1 MVLPLMTATLEAL
14 EHVRTRPSKT
24 PQDGSPA
31 LLAFDPRVSR
41 RLHTVIPI
49 RVVDLPE
56 QNVVWT
62 SLERLLYGWA
72 DVDYL
77 RDSNSISSWQVS
89 PIQLLQRMST
99 DRKQKAFWCI
109 LCVVVSEGIALPIHS
124 VAHTGMLRLDQSL
137 TIAPHHNYSG
147 SVL

>member
-1 MVLPLMTATLEAL
+1 MTATLEAL

-89 PIQLLQRMST
+89 PTQSLQRMTT
-99 DRKQKAFWCI
+99 DRKRKGLWRI
-109 LCVVVSEGIALPIHS
+109 LCVVVSEGVALSIHS
-124 VAHTGMLRLDQSL
+124 VAHTGTPHLDRKLDYRIS
-137 TIAPHHNYSG
+137 P
-147 SVL
+147 